1 MPEESKEAPQQA
13 PRKHRF
19 GWLRDVAIGIAIVV
33 AVQWWRSRDALS
45 GPIPQLTTSLA
56 DGSTLELGS
65 PRNGPYI
72 LQFGAVWC
80 GVCRMEDGTI
90 RSLAEDHDVLLVES
104 QSGDAASV
112 LAFGREH
119 ELTMPTIV
127 DESGTLASRF
137 GVSAFPTTFF
147 VTAAGEISDVEV
159 GYTTWLG
166 MRARLL
172 WASL

>member
-1 MPEESKEAPQQA
+1 MSEESKDAPKEAAP
-13 PRKHRF
+13 PRKW
-19 GWLRDVAIGIAIVV
+19 GWVRDIAIGVGIVL
-33 AVQWWRSRDALS
+33 AVQWWRSQGTLS
-45 GPIPQLTTSLA
+45 GPIPHLTASLA
-56 DGSTLELGS
+56 DGSTLELGA
-65 PRNGPYI
+65 PRSAPYI

-90 RSLAEDHDVLLVES
+90 RSLAEGHDVILVES
-104 QSGDAASV
+104 QSGPAASV
-112 LAFGREH
+112 SAFGREH
-119 ELTMPTIV
+119 DLTMPTIV
-127 DESGTLASRF
+127 DEEGTLAARF

-147 VTAAGEISDVEV
+147 VTAEGEISDVEV

>member
-1 MPEESKEAPQQA
+1 MSHETTEPPKEKP
-13 PRKHRF
+13 PRNW
-19 GWLRDVAIGIAIVV
+19 GWMRDVAIGIAIIV

-45 GPIPQLTTSLA
+45 GPVPSITASLV
-56 DGSTLELGS
+56 DGSEMTLGA
-65 PRNGPYI
+65 PRDAPYI
-72 LQFGAVWC
+72 LQFGASWC

-90 RSLAEDHDVLLVES
+90 RSLADDHDVFLIES
-104 QSGDAASV
+104 QSGPAASV
-112 LAFGREH
+112 SAFGREH
-119 ELTMPTIV
+119 NLTMPTIV
-127 DESGTLASRF
+127 DEEGTLAARF

-147 VTAAGEISDVEV
+147 VSADGSISDVEV